1 MKTKNIFRTLLMAA
15 FLLAGAN
22 IAKADI
28 IYNNAGGTSQY
39 EFSYTDFAKAAGGD
53 KLRITYTIQ
62 PQDNWTPTYKVILK
76 DRWWSNNLAEAAV
89 TANGTVELT
98 LTDEMFSGGSINT
111 TDQYNRGAVLIG
123 EWVTI
128 TKIELVS
135 ASGASSKTDV
145 TLAYSA
151 ATALATLGQSFTAPV
166 LTSSVDGLTIVY
178 SSSNPEVATIDSNGA
193 VALVGAG
200 TTVITAT
207 FDGDDNYNS
216 ASASYTLMVMV
227 LGDNDRLIYE
237 NTTGTGTYEFSYTDF
252 ANVAGGD
259 KLRITYNVQ
268 PQNGWTPTYKVV
280 LQNWNWNKVLSET
293 TVSDSGALEIE
304 LTDDMFTSGDINTTD
319 PYNRGAV
326 LIGEW
331 VNITSIVLST
341 SGSVTPSKTDVTLTY
356 SSASAETTTASI
368 GETLANAPMLT
379 VSPEGLEGITYS
391 SSNTNVATVATD
403 GTVTIVGAGTTVITA
418 TFEET
423 DTYNGASASY
433 TLTVSKLDVTMSF
446 SEEAASAKMEQPF
459 TPPTLTVSPD
469 GLEGI
474 TYSSSNSDV
483 ATVDNNGNV
492 TLVAPGVTV
501 ITASFAETAVYNSAS
516 ASYTLTV
523 AEADVP
529 TFTVAV
535 SEPANGQ
542 ISVSPTTDVIAGTTV
557 TINATPYDGY
567 KLYDITVTG
576 DDGSGVDVYGSGNT
590 RTFTMPS
597 QNVTISATFA
607 EIEKVTATI
616 SSSTGLATFCSDK
629 ALDFTG
635 ITTIEAY
642 YATTVE
648 IGNVY
653 LLRVYGTVAAG
664 TGLII
669 KGSTTSIPVA
679 DSGEY
684 LSGNL
689 LIGVTSDTEVNAA
702 TDYVLTEKNGAAVF
716 AQTGVKAAT
725 VAAGHAYL
733 RVSAA
738 QARAFSIIGLGGEGT
753 TGIENT
759 FVDDNEAGEKV
770 IYNLNGQRVKNP
782 TKGLYIINGKK
793 VLVK

>member
-128 TKIELVS
+128 TKIELVAGA
-135 ASGASSKTDV
+135 ASGSHAITIADGITNGTLSSDKATAEKDETVTLTAVSAAGYKLKNFVVNGSTSKVTITSVQANADGTTTTVGSFTMANSDV
-145 TLAYSA
+145 TVSA
-151 ATALATLGQSFTAPV
+151 EFVDKNILYEGDPSQSVSILATEFSGATTNMALRIYTTGQGNMNLGGAYHSEYQAEWIWSNDAAQYYNLDGGFYEFAIFSDW
-166 LTSSVDGLTIVY
+166 LTELQ
-178 SSSNPEVATIDSNGA
+178 SNGINIQ
-193 VALVGAG
+193 
-200 TTVITAT
+200 TE
-207 FDGDDNYNS
+207 YNS
-216 ASASYTLMVMV
+216 RVTKVMLV
-227 LGDNDRLIYE
+227 E
-237 NTTGTGTYEFSYTDF
+237 Q
-252 ANVAGGD
+252 NV
-259 KLRITYNVQ
+259 
-268 PQNGWTPTYKVV
+268 
-280 LQNWNWNKVLSET
+280 
-293 TVSDSGALEIE
+293 
-304 LTDDMFTSGDINTTD
+304 
-319 PYNRGAV
+319 
-326 LIGEW
+326 
-331 VNITSIVLST
+331 
-341 SGSVTPSKTDVTLTY
+341 PSKTNVTLTY
-356 SSASAETTTASI
+356 SSATAETTTASI
-368 GETLANAPMLT
+368 GETLANAPTLT
-379 VSPEGLEGITYS
+379 VSPEGLEGILYS
-391 SSNTNVATVATD
+391 SSNTGVATVAAD
-403 GTVTIVGAGTTVITA
+403 GTVTIVGAGITVITA

-433 TLTVSKLDVTMSF
+433 TLTVSKLNVTMSF

-459 TPPTLTVSPD
+459 TPPTLTVSPE

-483 ATVDNNGNV
+483 ATVDNDGNV

-516 ASYTLTV
+516 TSYTLTV

-557 TINATPYDGY
+557 TITATPDDGY
-567 KLYDITVTG
+567 KLSGITVTG
-576 DDGSGVDVYGSGNT
+576 DDGTSVDVYGSGNT

-597 QNVTISATFA
+597 QNVTVSATFA

-733 RVSAA
+733 RVSTA